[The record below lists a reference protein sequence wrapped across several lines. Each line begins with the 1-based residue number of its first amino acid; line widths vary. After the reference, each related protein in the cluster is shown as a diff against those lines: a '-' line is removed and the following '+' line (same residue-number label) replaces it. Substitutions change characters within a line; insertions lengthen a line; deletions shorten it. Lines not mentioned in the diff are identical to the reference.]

1 MFEKCG
7 RTTDDDGRRTPDA
20 GYTISS
26 PCEPEGS
33 GELIIKKNITTLN
46 NHIPHSAQF
55 HNI

>member
-7 RTTDDDGRRTPDA
+7 RTTDDEGRRRTTDH

-33 GELIIKKNITTLN
+33 GELKTYVMG
-46 NHIPHSAQF
+46 AQ
-55 HNI
+55 